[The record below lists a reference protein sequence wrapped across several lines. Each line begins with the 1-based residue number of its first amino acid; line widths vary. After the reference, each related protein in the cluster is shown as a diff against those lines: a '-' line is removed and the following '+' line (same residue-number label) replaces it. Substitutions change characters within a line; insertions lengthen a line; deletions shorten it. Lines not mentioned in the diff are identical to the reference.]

1 MNGVRVKKT
10 CKVCGEAKDEV
21 KFKKLDSG
29 NRGQTC
35 NSCLWDARKDRDRV
49 PAAAKAATGGV
60 QDEDDK
66 KYWFDKDREIY
77 VFTDAR
83 ITLPKDVVET
93 ILDDY
98 SWINGKGLTL
108 NEVARKHGLSRS
120 TVREIIKAC
129 GKTHDS
135 LGYSDE
141 TIAEADEDFL
151 LEDQVRKKEQRI
163 IVRAEKERWEKI
175 KKMAE
180 KAERWEAF
188 VFSRIEAMAIPE
200 IPAPKKL
207 KAVEKD
213 QGDLLTYM
221 GIQDVHLGKQG
232 LEEDVGPENVY
243 NSKICR
249 ERLLDTIAS
258 SVARVRRFGELNQ
271 ILLPCGGDFFH
282 IDTPGK
288 TTTKGTPQ
296 DTDGSLAKIMVDG
309 FALAAEMVN
318 YLAQAAGLVTIVNSA
333 GNHDNT
339 LSLVL
344 LKWLEVAF
352 KNRPDVQV
360 IPSLFPRQY
369 VQFGQNLIGVTHGDG
384 PKDAKLPMLMATEA
398 PKAWADTKFRYWF
411 SGHYHTQF
419 ANEFFG
425 VQVHHH
431 DSVAGSDRW
440 HVNNGYVGNVKGM
453 NVYVLDKEDGMIA
466 HMPIAAKV

>member
-1 MNGVRVKKT
+1 MKKA
-10 CKVCGEAKDEV
+10 CKVCQESKDES

-35 NSCLWDARKDRDRV
+35 NSCLWDARKRDSV
-49 PAAAKAATGGV
+49 PQAARAATGGV

-108 NEVARKHGLSRS
+108 NEVARKHGLARS

-188 VFSRIEAMAIPE
+188 VFSRIEAMSIPS
-200 IPAPKKL
+200 IPVPKKL
-207 KAVEKD
+207 KAVEKHD
-213 QGDLLTYM
+213 GRLLTYI
-221 GIQDVHLGKQG
+221 GAQDIHIGAYSWEG
-232 LEEDVGPENVY
+232 EVGPENAY
-243 NSKICR
+243 STKLCR
-249 ERLLDTIAS
+249 ERVLDTLAS
-258 SVARVRRFGELNQ
+258 AVSRARRFGEIGQ
-271 ILLPCGGDFFH
+271 VVLPCGGDFFH

-296 DTDGSLAKIMVDG
+296 DVDGPLPKILVDG
-309 FALAAEMVN
+309 FSLACEMVN
-318 YLAQAAGLVTIVNSA
+318 YLAQASGQVQVLNSA
-333 GNHDNT
+333 GNHDHT
-339 LSLVL
+339 MSLVL

-352 KNRPDVQV
+352 KGRTDVAV
-360 IPSLFPRQY
+360 RSDIRPRQY
-369 VQFGQNLIGVTHGDG
+369 YRFGQNLLGVTHGDG

-398 PKAWADTKFRYWF
+398 KEHWADTRFRYWF
-411 SGHYHTQF
+411 SGHFHTQF
-419 ANEFFG
+419 ANEFNG

-431 DSVAGSDRW
+431 SSMKGQDAW
-440 HVNNGYVGNVKGM
+440 HHNEGYVGNIVGM
-453 NVYVLDKEDGMIA
+453 NVYVIEHDDGMLA
-466 HMPIAAKV
+466 HMPIASKV